1 MLNWASTTMRRWR
14 IRRELGRGKKRKKEK
29 KTLSRAT
36 NTTAQGYF
44 FYSYIFKRFLKW
56 TLVTKQREYLVNS
69 VEKYLRPVS
78 SDYTDFIR
86 DRVEQHRAKELN
98 FTPSD
103 YGKITFLLGFVSLNS
118 EKQPQNY
125 LHDMTD
131 NITLRSKMCN
141 VEFGGHGS
149 NVIIY
154 KKYGNRRYFPSRCLT
169 LSRRHSQRPYMCYRS
184 KCALSMNNL
193 LASRIVILR
202 KHANW

>member
-29 KTLSRAT
+29 KTLSRET
-36 NTTAQGYF
+36 NTTAPGYF
-44 FYSYIFKRFLKW
+44 FYSYICKRFLKW

-98 FTPSD
+98 FIPSD

-131 NITLRSKMCN
+131 NITLRYKMCN

-154 KKYGNRRYFPSRCLT
+154 KKYGNRRYF
-169 LSRRHSQRPYMCYRS
+169 RS
-184 KCALSMNNL
+184 GDVWLYHV
-193 LASRIVILR
+193 VILSG
-202 KHANW
+202 HTCVTEVNALFPWIIF